1 MTYIKINNVAY
12 PADLA
17 NRPVDAA
24 WGNRPSIAITM
35 DATYAEA
42 MALFHDDLHWMEVRE
57 YMDENEQPVTY
68 ETDMSEYALAGS
80 VTDNRD
86 GTVTVKMGKYLDT
99 ELMETVLGGV
109 PASHAGALEIRATM
123 EKAVQSLPDA
133 DALTVKPLY
142 PVWEEL
148 VDSGY
153 TAEKAGYKF
162 GYKGLLYKT
171 VSPNTAFA
179 SHWVPGEGTE
189 SLYVRIDENHVG
201 SADDPIPYEG
211 NMVLENGKYYT
222 QTGVKYLCTRDTVN
236 PVHNALADLVGIYV
250 EVAK

>member
-1 MTYIKINNVAY
+1 MNYIIINSKEY
-12 PADLA
+12 PA
-17 NRPVDAA
+17 VVQT
-24 WGNRPSIAITM
+24 RPSDASWGGRESKAITLE
-35 DATYAEA
+35 ATYEEA
-42 MALFHDDLHWMEVRE
+42 MTLFCNDLLWMYGSTYE
-57 YMDENEQPVTY
+57 DENGETVRTV
-68 ETDMSEYALAGS
+68 TDMSSYALAGP

-86 GTVTVKMGKYLDT
+86 GTVTAKMGKYRDE

-109 PASHAGALEIRATM
+109 PASHAGALEIRAVM
-123 EKAVQSLPDA
+123 ETAAQSLDDA
-133 DALTVKPLY
+133 SALVVKPMY
-142 PVWEEL
+142 PAWEEL

-250 EVAK
+250 EVAA